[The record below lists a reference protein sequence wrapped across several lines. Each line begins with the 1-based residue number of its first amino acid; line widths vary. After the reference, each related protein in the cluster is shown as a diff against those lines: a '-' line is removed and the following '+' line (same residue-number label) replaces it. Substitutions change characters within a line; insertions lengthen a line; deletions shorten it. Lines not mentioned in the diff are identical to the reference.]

1 MKSTCFAFTIIAS
14 AALACN
20 QSQQQPATSRPA
32 SLNGSYR
39 LLNSWQI
46 KNGDTLNTTPP
57 AGLETI
63 KLFNDNHFAFFSHDL
78 NKGKDSAATFGAGS
92 GTYQLSGNEYKEH
105 LQFCSYRE
113 WENRDFSFQLEIK
126 QDTLIQKGI
135 EKIDSLQVN
144 HEIIEVYVKMP
155 AAKTE

>member
-1 MKSTCFAFTIIAS
+1 MKTTFLAASIAVCT
-14 AALACN
+14 ALACN
-20 QSQQQPATSRPA
+20 QPQQPAA
-32 SLNGSYR
+32 SKPPSLSGTYR

-57 AGLETI
+57 ANMETI
-63 KLFNDNHFAFFSHDL
+63 KLFNDHHFAFFSHDL
-78 NKGKDSAATFGAGS
+78 SKGKDSAASFGAGS
-92 GTYQLSGNEYKEH
+92 GTYLLSGNEYKEH

-113 WENRDFSFQLEIK
+113 WENRDFTFNLEIK

-144 HEIIEVYVKMP
+144 HEIIEIYVKVP